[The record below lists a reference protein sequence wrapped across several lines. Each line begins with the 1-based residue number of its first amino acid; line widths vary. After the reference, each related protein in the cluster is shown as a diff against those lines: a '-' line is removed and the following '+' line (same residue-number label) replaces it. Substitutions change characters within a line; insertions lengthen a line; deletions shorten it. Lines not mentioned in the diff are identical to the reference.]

1 MEQLGLKLFIGLMA
15 GGGVLY
21 LIALFI
27 DLEIRLNDY
36 NGEKVKNRKK
46 KIKAMDILVIISA
59 VLILGGYILLF
70 TLR

>member
-1 MEQLGLKLFIGLMA
+1 MEQLGLKLFIGLAA

-36 NGEKVKNRKK
+36 NGEKVENRKK
-46 KIKAMDILVIISA
+46 KRKAMDILVIISA

-70 TLR
+70 TLG